1 MRNHGAAAVGTL
13 HGTEAGLSQHRV
25 PLMHH
30 NYVHWNGLDKW
41 QGQRGEMWQGRD
53 C

>member
-13 HGTEAGLSQHRV
+13 HGNGV

-41 QGQRGEMWQGRD
+41 QGQRGCEMWQGRD